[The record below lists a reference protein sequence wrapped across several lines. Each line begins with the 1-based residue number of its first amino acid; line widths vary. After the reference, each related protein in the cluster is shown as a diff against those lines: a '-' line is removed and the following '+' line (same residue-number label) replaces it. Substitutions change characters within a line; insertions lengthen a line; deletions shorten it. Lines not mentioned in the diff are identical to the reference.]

1 MDDYEYIF
9 GRKAEDWREP
19 LGALRLTLTGD
30 PQTQWR
36 LRDAGNPVLHGH
48 THSTEKVSFSACG
61 TPQLHVGW
69 DAWGRPVRFH
79 EIVALLKGAE

>member
-1 MDDYEYIF
+1 MVSKEFVVYGDNGWETEWVDPY
-9 GRKAEDWREP
+9 AENVDITPVRA
-19 LGALRLTLTGD
+19 G
-30 PQTQWR
+30 

-48 THSTEKVSFSACG
+48 TRSTEKVSFSACG